1 METKLFPPHLEAKL
15 PATFGNE
22 IQIPYGRNPAVGS
35 QDYTN
40 LNIIIKTVSTN
51 KLLYEGLVSSY
62 DENYIKLKLLDNTVG
77 LTQGQYYKIQ
87 LAFVSS
93 QNDEVGYYSSVGT
106 MKYTK
111 EPTIQ
116 ISGLKAEGTNNF
128 NSSYQGLYTND
139 DITEKVYKYQ
149 FTIYDS
155 QGNILDTS
163 DEMIH
168 NSATDISGSQSYD
181 IWEPRFIET
190 KNEIYYITY
199 SVTTVNNLKLTSYKY
214 QLSTLPTYDID
225 ILVQL
230 NTVADNDNGRVEVE
244 LTIGQEQETLEMEGT
259 FVLLRSSELS
269 NFTHWEQLDSFK
281 LNSQIIVGGRTFKI
295 FTDYTVEHGV
305 TYKYALQYCNP
316 YNVHSNLI
324 IAEKEINLTFEDIL
338 LYDGVRQL
346 KLRFN
351 PKISSFK
358 DTTLETKTDT
368 IGGKYPTFY
377 RNGKV
382 QYKEFPISALISM
395 LMDDNKEFL
404 SYTNVDQDYDFNT
417 NLTPNNYDR
426 ERNFKL
432 EVLKWL
438 NNGKPKLYRSAPEG
452 NYIVRLMNINL
463 TPNDTLGRMLHS
475 FSGTAYEVAECS
487 AKNFKALGLT
497 KIVLPE
503 IFNQNNLIMNQYI
516 LNKENLKIE
525 FNTVC
530 KYISFTTEPYLN
542 TIVKCIYSDNTYKD
556 ILIGHSGYYEIPQET
571 LQNDISI
578 KSIELITSKNE
589 VTVLA
594 GTEPDSIEDRY
605 EYNKIKDITAYT
617 KIDNYSETNGNI
629 YKKLLEND
637 EGIDSENT
645 KISNVIYLRLEC
657 DNGRGKALVHI
668 NDLEFRFSE
677 NQYDNNVTELPVGVQ
692 LIKTNNGLEL
702 YNLGELFKFEVL
714 QDPVSICIA
723 YQLLEYTI
731 A

>member
-15 PATFGNE
+15 PATFGDI
-22 IQIPYGRNPAVGS
+22 IQIPYDSNPAVGS
-35 QDYTN
+35 QDYIDF
-40 LNIIIKTVSTN
+40 NIIIKTVSTN
-51 KLLYEGLVSSY
+51 KLIYEGLVSGY
-62 DENYIKLKLLDNTVG
+62 NKEKKYIELLLQTP
-77 LTQGQYYKIQ
+77 LTEGQYYKIQ
-87 LAFVSS
+87 LAFVSH
-93 QNDEVGYYSSVGT
+93 DGEIGYYSSVGT

-111 EPTIQ
+111 VPTIQ
-116 ISGLKAEGTNNF
+116 INGLKAEGTNNF
-128 NSSYQGLYTND
+128 NGSYQGLYSND

-155 QGNILDTS
+155 QGNVLDTS
-163 DEMIH
+163 GEMIH

-181 IWEPRFIET
+181 IWEPSFIET

-199 SVTTVNNLKLTSYKY
+199 SVTTVNNLELTSYKY

-244 LTIGQEQETLEMEGT
+244 LTIGQEQETLEMQGT
-259 FVLLRSSELS
+259 FVLLRSSEFS

-305 TYKYALQYCNP
+305 AYKYALQYCNP

-324 IAEKEINLTFEDIL
+324 LAKDEINLTFEDIL
-338 LYDGVRQL
+338 LYDGERQL

-351 PKISSFK
+351 PKVSSFK
-358 DTTLETKTDT
+358 DTILETKTDT

-404 SYTNVDQDYDFNT
+404 SYTNTDKDYDFDT
-417 NLTPNNYDR
+417 NLTSINYDK

-475 FSGTAYEVAECS
+475 FSGTAYEIADYSVNS
-487 AKNFKALGLT
+487 LRNLGMI

-503 IFNQNNLIMNQYI
+503 IFNQNNLIMNQYT
-516 LNKENLKIE
+516 LNKENSKIE
-525 FNTVC
+525 FNTTC

-542 TIVKCIYSDNTYKD
+542 TIVKCIYSDGNTQD
-556 ILIGHSGYYEIPQET
+556 ILIGHSGYYEIPQQT
-571 LQNDISI
+571 LQNDVSI
-578 KSIELITSKNE
+578 RSVELITSKNE
-589 VTVLA
+589 VTILA
-594 GTEPDSIEDRY
+594 GIIPESIEDKY

-617 KIDNYSETNGNI
+617 KIDNYPEVSGDI
-629 YKKLLEND
+629 LQKLLEND
-637 EGIDSENT
+637 EGTVSEDI
-645 KISNVIYLRLEC
+645 KISNVIYLRVEC
-657 DNGRGKALVHI
+657 DNGRGKASVNI
-668 NDLEFRFSE
+668 NGLNFEFSE
-677 NQYDNNVTELPVGVQ
+677 NTYKDNVTELPIGVQ

-702 YNLGELFKFEVL
+702 YGLGELFEFEVAE
-714 QDPVSICIA
+714 DPVSICIA
-723 YQLLEYTI
+723 YQLLEYSM

>member
-15 PATFGNE
+15 PATFGYDV

-35 QDYTN
+35 QDYKN

-51 KLLYEGLVSSY
+51 KLLYEGRVSSY
-62 DENYIKLKLLDNTVG
+62 DDNHIELYRALVY
-77 LTQGQYYKIQ
+77 LTEGQYYKIQ

-93 QNDEVGYYSSVGT
+93 QSDEVGYYSSVGT

-116 ISGLKAEGTNNF
+116 INGLKEDATNNF

-155 QGNILDTS
+155 QGNVLDTS
-163 DEMIH
+163 GEMIH

-181 IWEPRFIET
+181 IWEPSFIET

-199 SVTTVNNLKLTSYKY
+199 SVTTVNNLELTSYKY

-225 ILVQL
+225 VFVQL

-259 FVLLRSSELS
+259 FVLLRSSEFS

-305 TYKYALQYCNP
+305 AYKYALQYCNP
-316 YNVHSNLI
+316 YNVYSNLI
-324 IAEKEINLTFEDIL
+324 LAKDEISLTFEDIL
-338 LYDGVRQL
+338 LYDGERQL

-351 PKISSFK
+351 PKVSSFK
-358 DTTLETKTDT
+358 DTILETKTDT
-368 IGGKYPTFY
+368 IGSKYPTFY

-382 QYKEFPISALISM
+382 QYKEFPVSALISM

-404 SYTNVDQDYDFNT
+404 SYINADKDCDFST

-475 FSGTAYEVAECS
+475 FSGTAYEIAECS

-497 KIVLPE
+497 KIILPE

-516 LNKENLKIE
+516 LNKEKSKIE

-530 KYISFTTEPYLN
+530 KYVSFTTEPYLN
-542 TIVKCIYSDNTYKD
+542 TIVKCVYSDNTYKD

-594 GTEPDSIEDRY
+594 GTVPDSIEDKY

-617 KIDNYSETNGNI
+617 KIDNYSDVSGDI
-629 YKKLLEND
+629 YNKLLEND
-637 EGIDSENT
+637 ESIDSENT
-645 KISNVIYLRLEC
+645 KISNVIYLHLEC
-657 DNGRGKALVHI
+657 DNGGGKALVHI

-677 NQYDNNVTELPVGVQ
+677 NEYDNNVTELPVGVQ

-702 YNLGELFKFEVL
+702 YNFGELFKFEVVE
-714 QDPVSICIA
+714 DPVSICIA
-723 YQLLEYTI
+723 YQLLEYSM